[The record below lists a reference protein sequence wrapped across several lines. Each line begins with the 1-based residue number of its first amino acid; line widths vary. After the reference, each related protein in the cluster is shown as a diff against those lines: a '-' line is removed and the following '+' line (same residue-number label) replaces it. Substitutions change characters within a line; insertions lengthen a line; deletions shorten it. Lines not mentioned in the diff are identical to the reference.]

1 MNREKQAGPFAKALV
16 AVMFLGCMIVSLIV
30 PLYNHADPKLFGVP
44 FFYWFQ
50 FVWIAV
56 PGVAT
61 AGAYWLK
68 V

>member
-1 MNREKQAGPFAKALV
+1 
-16 AVMFLGCMIVSLIV
+16 MFLGCMIVSLIV

-56 PGVAT
+56 TGVAT
-61 AGAYWLK
+61 ALAYWLK